1 MCLAAPAA
9 PAPEQL
15 HVYPATNNTADG
27 MYTVL
32 WVHQAPLAV
41 VKAAA
46 PALQQRTSAGLG
58 APSTA
63 AASCWTYDVDG
74 FAGTI
79 CKAPVSGVP
88 TGGSLQYRVG
98 CDSLSWSTWR
108 VLRSP
113 AATAV
118 RMLAYAD
125 GGIAWSNGTM
135 AGLAA
140 DAATGQYGAVL
151 NHGDISYANDYKPAS
166 NNSWVWDQYLNE
178 AEAHLDGR
186 AGPHVCIV
194 GNHEAQ
200 HNFMPY
206 LNRTAMPRGST
217 RPLGRF
223 YSYTAVGPVSVI
235 SFSTEHDVSP
245 GSEIF
250 DFVAS
255 SLQHA
260 ASSSVRR
267 ERPWIVVQTHHPF
280 LCTDLLTFSTRC
292 VEQAERFRAD
302 LEGLFMVAKVDLFF
316 SGHNHMLEASW
327 PYANGTHS
335 EDLHNAYERGTVY
348 VVNGNFGDIE
358 GIEPFFVEN
367 PGFRMLDSSMSVDT
381 GYARLDVTMTSLA
394 VDFVN
399 SRTGS
404 VWHNFTLTKDAQ
416 A

>member
-1 MCLAAPAA
+1 MRSIAVATAALAGVVNMCLAAPAA

-27 MYTVL
+27 MYTVFTA
-32 WVHQAPLAV
+32 WVAI
-41 VKAAA
+41 
-46 PALQQRTSAGLG
+46 RSAGQPG
-58 APSTA
+58 ASSARLLPRPCA
-63 AASCWTYDVDG
+63 C
-74 FAGTI
+74 
-79 CKAPVSGVP
+79 
-88 TGGSLQYRVG
+88 
-98 CDSLSWSTWR
+98 
-108 VLRSP
+108 
-113 AATAV
+113 
-118 RMLAYAD
+118 LAYAD

-335 EDLHNAYERGTVY
+335 EDLHNAYERGTV
-348 VVNGNFGDIE
+348 
-358 GIEPFFVEN
+358 
-367 PGFRMLDSSMSVDT
+367 MSVDT